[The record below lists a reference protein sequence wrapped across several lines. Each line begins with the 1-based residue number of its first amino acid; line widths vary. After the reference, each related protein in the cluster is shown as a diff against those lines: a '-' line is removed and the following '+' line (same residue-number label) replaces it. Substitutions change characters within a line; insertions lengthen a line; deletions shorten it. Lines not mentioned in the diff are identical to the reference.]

1 MQDLPLIRA
10 FHHNVFPVLD
20 NYINNAKQSL
30 FSEGKWL
37 E

>member
-10 FHHNVFPVLD
+10 LHHNVFPVLD
-20 NYINNAKQSL
+20 NNINNAKQSL
-30 FSEGKWL
+30 FSEEKWL